1 MCATR
6 CAISSCDGPQKQN
19 ERWLMGTHNWQTFFD
34 HHAPRYMDEPF
45 VRATLAEV
53 DFLIE
58 HLHLTPDMHVLDMG
72 CGTGRHAVELA
83 RRGYQVTGVDIS
95 SGMLAQ
101 AQAAAA
107 EAGVSV
113 TWTHSPAQDYRAPQ
127 PFDAVYSVCEGALS
141 LLTETE
147 SFDRDMQVLRVLFA
161 ALKPGGRALITV
173 LSGMRYLRMYTPE
186 DVQAGRFDPLT
197 MSEYGT
203 MDISTPQGTRSVPT
217 RERGYV
223 PPELRLMLQQTG
235 FAVDHVGGG
244 TAGNWRIGPPD
255 MDEYELLALA
265 HRPDAAL

>member
-1 MCATR
+1 M
-6 CAISSCDGPQKQN
+6 D
-19 ERWLMGTHNWQTFFD
+19 THNWQTFFD

-45 VRATLAEV
+45 VKATLAEV

-58 HLHLTPDMHVLDMG
+58 HLRLTPGARVLDMG

-83 RRGYQVTGVDIS
+83 RRGYQMTGVDIS

-107 EAGVSV
+107 AAGVSV
-113 TWTHSPAQDYRAPQ
+113 NWVHSSAQDYRPAQ
-127 PFDAVYSVCEGALS
+127 PFDAAYSVCEGALS
-141 LLTETE
+141 LLTETDP
-147 SFDRDMQVLRVLFA
+147 FDRDMQVLGVLFA
-161 ALKPGGRALITV
+161 ALKPGGRILVTV
-173 LSGMRYLRMYTPE
+173 LSGMRYLRMYGPE

-197 MSEYGT
+197 MTEHGA
-203 MDISTPQGTRSVPT
+203 MQISTPEGPRSVPT

-223 PPELRLMLQQTG
+223 PPELRLMLQQAG

-265 HRPDAAL
+265 RRPD